1 MNVILSIR
9 PKYARLI
16 LSGAKRYEFRKSI
29 FNNKHVEE
37 AYIYETSPI
46 KKIVGIFKIGDIIRA
61 SPEDLWDQLGHLSG
75 VNEAEFFDYFQEIK
89 IGFAIEIKNVEI
101 FDVPFDPKEQIP
113 GFNPPQ
119 SFCYLKYSLV
129 PECVAIKGY
138 IELKISSSE
147 STLHDNQSVE
157 RSLLTDR
164 PALREGQ
171 PSPSGSPG

>member
-1 MNVILSIR
+1 MASLNIILSIR

-46 KKIVGIFKIGDIIRA
+46 KKIVGVFNVGNIIRD
-61 SPEDLWDQLGHLSG
+61 SPKELWDQLGPLSG
-75 VNEAEFFDYFQEIK
+75 MNKAEFFDYFQDIK

-119 SFCYLKYSLV
+119 SFCYSGLTS
-129 PECVAIKGY
+129 
-138 IELKISSSE
+138 
-147 STLHDNQSVE
+147 HDRRSVE
-157 RSLLTDR
+157 RSLPTDR
-164 PALREGQ
+164 PALRESQ

>member
-9 PKYARLI
+9 PKYVQLI

-29 FNNKHVEE
+29 FSNKHVEE

-75 VNEAEFFDYFQEIK
+75 VNEAEFFDYFQDIK
-89 IGFAIEIKNVEI
+89 MGFAIEIKNVEI
-101 FDVPFDPKEQIP
+101 FDAPFDPKERIP

-129 PECVAIKGY
+129 LECHSIKGH
-138 IELKISSSE
+138 IDSRIFSSG
-147 STLHDNQSVE
+147 STLNDRKPTF
-157 RSLLTDR
+157 RSK
-164 PALREGQ
+164 
-171 PSPSGSPG
+171 